1 MARASTATLV
11 AGLTALL
18 IFTLHLSGQLNLRS
32 QFDNLLFKQG
42 QSNGFPKPG
51 LFEWQSEVDRGR
63 SKFLLGVGKADITG

>member
-1 MARASTATLV
+1 MARASIATFW

-32 QFDNLLFKQG
+32 QFENLLFRQC
-42 QSNGFPKPG
+42 QSNGSLKPG

-63 SKFLLGVGKADITG
+63 SKFFLGVGKADITG